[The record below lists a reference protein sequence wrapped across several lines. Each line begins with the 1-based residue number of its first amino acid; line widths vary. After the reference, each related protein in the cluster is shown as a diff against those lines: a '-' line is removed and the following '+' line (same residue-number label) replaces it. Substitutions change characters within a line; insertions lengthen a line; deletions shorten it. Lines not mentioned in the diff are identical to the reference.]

1 LRTALYQ
8 IKVACGPVIQSDQ
21 QTLRLDPNVEVD
33 IRLLQDAQPGDA
45 LLDTVAQR
53 PVGVFCAELDTAG
66 IETLESWLDSE
77 RTRWHRRIADL
88 LLRHSHWLAG
98 NGRLAGAIQTITA
111 ALAYEPLR
119 EEISQVAMQFHM
131 RANDRAAA
139 IACYETLLHALD
151 DQLGVPP
158 LPATMALY
166 HDIVT
171 DRFVI
176 PHETPVLPAQPDP
189 FIGRQAE
196 LTMLHGLVWDGR
208 VVAISGAPGIG
219 KTRLAQEYL
228 RRSNA
233 VIVHAVAYAGD
244 AVLPYQVLS
253 RAIRAL
259 FHAPRWHDIRDHA
272 ILPVV
277 WQSELRRIWP
287 ELPGAEPNPLPFD
300 GADTRLPEAIA
311 LLLQHIAQR
320 QRIALFID
328 DAQWID
334 DASARV
340 FVGLQRRSLE
350 GSWLT
355 MVTLRPG
362 ATPLPVTHLL
372 GHAERNGMLTRIS
385 LPSLSESESTQL
397 ARTYNPTIADAAIAR
412 AEGNPFMVVAFARTE
427 HAQRATVP
435 DAIRELIATRVA
447 GLPPDARRL
456 AEAGAV
462 AGREF
467 DYRLC
472 ADIAHLD
479 EHTSTEACDT
489 LVQHGIVRMLSGTL
503 ARFDHPLTVES
514 LVAAAGPAT
523 VHHLSRD
530 FALRLAS
537 QRPIDHARV
546 ANFYTAAGMIAEA
559 LPYADAAAERA
570 QGLGAWSEAEHYM
583 RMALRAAPIAQHANR
598 FLILGEMLHWAGSES
613 AAAAVLQTAIDSDES
628 ADGDI
633 AVEARLALAR
643 TFLPAARYDDAISL
657 AEPLSTHR
665 RATIAMHAAFIAGTA
680 YSLAGVAL
688 DRAAALLSAAESL
701 CRHED
706 ARDVLPRIVF
716 EQGGIAA
723 QQGNLSLAV
732 DRYREAIRAAEAQPD
747 VNHHVWLILGH
758 NNLGYHLL
766 LQGDSANAHRHAR
779 IALRM
784 SERVGLL
791 RLQSYV
797 LSTLGE
803 IALARGDLSAAERS
817 FVDALACAER
827 YGMPERVAG
836 LHANLG
842 LVARAREDIDT
853 AIRAFERALHDAD
866 ALGVHHL
873 AAQIRIW
880 LATVVDRPRADILL
894 SDARVIAQHGGRQRL
909 LEEITKQER
918 K

>member
-1 LRTALYQ
+1 
-8 IKVACGPVIQSDQ
+8 
-21 QTLRLDPNVEVD
+21 
-33 IRLLQDAQPGDA
+33 
-45 LLDTVAQR
+45 
-53 PVGVFCAELDTAG
+53 
-66 IETLESWLDSE
+66 
-77 RTRWHRRIADL
+77 
-88 LLRHSHWLAG
+88 
-98 NGRLAGAIQTITA
+98 
-111 ALAYEPLR
+111 
-119 EEISQVAMQFHM
+119 
-131 RANDRAAA
+131 
-139 IACYETLLHALD
+139 
-151 DQLGVPP
+151 
-158 LPATMALY
+158 
-166 HDIVT
+166 
-171 DRFVI
+171 
-176 PHETPVLPAQPDP
+176 
-189 FIGRQAE
+189 
-196 LTMLHGLVWDGR
+196 
-208 VVAISGAPGIG
+208 
-219 KTRLAQEYL
+219 
-228 RRSNA
+228 
-233 VIVHAVAYAGD
+233 
-244 AVLPYQVLS
+244 
-253 RAIRAL
+253 
-259 FHAPRWHDIRDHA
+259 
-272 ILPVV
+272 
-277 WQSELRRIWP
+277 
-287 ELPGAEPNPLPFD
+287 
-300 GADTRLPEAIA
+300 
-311 LLLQHIAQR
+311 
-320 QRIALFID
+320 
-328 DAQWID
+328 
-334 DASARV
+334 
-340 FVGLQRRSLE
+340 
-350 GSWLT
+350 
-355 MVTLRPG
+355 
-362 ATPLPVTHLL
+362 
-372 GHAERNGMLTRIS
+372 
-385 LPSLSESESTQL
+385 
-397 ARTYNPTIADAAIAR
+397 
-412 AEGNPFMVVAFARTE
+412 
-427 HAQRATVP
+427 
-435 DAIRELIATRVA
+435 
-447 GLPPDARRL
+447 
-456 AEAGAV
+456 
-462 AGREF
+462 
-467 DYRLC
+467 
-472 ADIAHLD
+472 
-479 EHTSTEACDT
+479 
-489 LVQHGIVRMLSGTL
+489 
-503 ARFDHPLTVES
+503 
-514 LVAAAGPAT
+514 
-523 VHHLSRD
+523 
-530 FALRLAS
+530 
-537 QRPIDHARV
+537 V